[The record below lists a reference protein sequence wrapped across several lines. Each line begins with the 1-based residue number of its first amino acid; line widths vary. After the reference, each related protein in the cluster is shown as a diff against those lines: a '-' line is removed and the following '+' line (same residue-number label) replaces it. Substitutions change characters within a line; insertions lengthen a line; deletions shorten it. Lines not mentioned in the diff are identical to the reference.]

1 MDTPNLLLPMIIVG
15 LFFVLPR
22 VAVSA
27 GHAGDVVA
35 QLFVPPNRSLGWPH
49 GVQESD
55 EPWGWHGGPP
65 DRGSDR
71 PGDPDALVVFEVFD
85 VVDLSWT
92 GDGLVVDVRPVPPT
106 RPHRLAA

>member
-15 LFFVLPR
+15 LFFILPR

-35 QLFVPPNRSLGWPH
+35 QLFVPPNRGLGWPH

-55 EPWGWHGGPP
+55 EPWGWHGGRPGRSP
-65 DRGSDR
+65 DR
-71 PGDPDALVVFEVFD
+71 PGDPDDVVVFEVFD
-85 VVDLSWT
+85 VVDLASP
-92 GDGLVVDVRPVPPT
+92 GDGLVVDIRPVPTT